1 MDATAAAP
9 ASTAAD
15 DDASLLADALEVPV
29 GAVRA
34 FSREPL
40 GAGTVSGFLLG
51 PAAASAQGL
60 PPDSV
65 AYLDTS
71 LLSVAQETGLVLDGV
86 ARVWLHPA
94 DPHLPALA
102 PAAFGDAAAVLLARL
117 GVDATATPEL
127 VGYRPG
133 RRAVLRVPTAD
144 GSAWV
149 KVVRPSRIER
159 VVTAHDALRG
169 AGLPVPAV
177 RGWSPEGLLVLDGAA
192 GAPATE
198 ATWDPHRLLDTVDDL
213 RRRLAGVP
221 LGWPARTSLAERL
234 PWYLSRLVQVV
245 PDAERLH
252 DIGGRI
258 AQVLAAAPA
267 SPATIHGDLHIG
279 QLFLVDAAVSGL
291 IDVDTA
297 GRGDAG
303 EDAAAFIGHAVASAL
318 LTERRGGEVTERRGG
333 EVTERRGDGAAQV
346 RALAELA
353 YQRWG
358 DDPRTRALTAVHLL
372 GHALGA
378 ASGGDRARA
387 AQLLDSAETAVA
399 PEHKRPLMAPFEAP

>member
-1 MDATAAAP
+1 MDATADAPAAAP
-9 ASTAAD
+9 AD
-15 DDASLLADALEVPV
+15 GDAILLADALDVPAA
-29 GAVRA
+29 AVRA

-40 GAGTVSGFLLG
+40 GAGTVAGFLLD
-51 PAAASAQGL
+51 PEVASAQGL

-65 AYLDTS
+65 VYLDTS
-71 LLSVAQETGLVLDGV
+71 LLPVTQETGLALDGV

-117 GVDATATPEL
+117 GIAATATPAL

-133 RRAVLRVPTAD
+133 RRAVMRVPTAT

-159 VVTAHDALRG
+159 VVTAHDALRA

-177 RGWSPEGLLVLDGAA
+177 RGWSPEGLLVLDGAE
-192 GAPATE
+192 GTPATE
-198 ATWDPHRLLDTVDDL
+198 ATWDAEQLLESVDEL

-221 LGWPARTSLAERL
+221 LAWAARTSLAERL
-234 PWYLSRLVQVV
+234 PWYLSRLERAL
-245 PDAERLH
+245 PDAGRLPALGAH
-252 DIGGRI
+252 I
-258 AQVLAAAPA
+258 AQLLAAAPS

-279 QLFLVDAAVSGL
+279 QLFLAAGTVSGL

-318 LTERRGGEVTERRGG
+318 LTQRRGG
-333 EVTERRGDGAAQV
+333 GAAQV
-346 RALAELA
+346 RVLAELA
-353 YQRWG
+353 FRRWG
-358 DDPRTRALTAVHLL
+358 GDARTRALTAVHLL

-378 ASGGDRARA
+378 ASAGDAARA
-387 AQLLDSAETAVA
+387 GQLLDIAAQAAA
-399 PEHKRPLMAPFEAP
+399 PDHKSPLIPGFEAP